1 MAYRQSRNLQVMPP
15 VQVLPETI
23 DDFFTA
29 LNEEDLAGV
38 VRGFASDAVINDQ
51 MQELSGFEE
60 IMGWA
65 EQDIIGFHV
74 RAAILDIRLRPSGA
88 IVSAKITGDFDAPG
102 LPEPLILLFYF
113 VLSDNL
119 IDQLIILRSGV

>member
-1 MAYRQSRNLQVMPP
+1 MAYQHPRTLQVIRPA
-15 VQVLPETI
+15 QLLPDTI

-29 LNEEDLAGV
+29 LNEEDVAGL
-38 VRGFASDAVINDQ
+38 VRGFGSDAVINDQ
-51 MQELSGFEE
+51 MQELSGIEQ
-60 IMGWA
+60 IIRWA
-65 EQDIIGFHV
+65 EHDMTGLHV
-74 RAAILDIRLRPSGA
+74 RATIQDTRLRPSGA

-119 IDQLIILRSGV
+119 IDQLVILRSGV